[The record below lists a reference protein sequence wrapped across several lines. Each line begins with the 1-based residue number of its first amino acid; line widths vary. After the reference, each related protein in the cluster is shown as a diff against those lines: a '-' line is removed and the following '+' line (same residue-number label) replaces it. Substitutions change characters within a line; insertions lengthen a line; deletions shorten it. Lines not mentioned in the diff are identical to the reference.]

1 MNKISYNYHK
11 KIIILIVISL
21 FLKDVYLN
29 IAQVENKIK
38 GFDPYEILE
47 IDHSATESEIKKAY
61 RKLSVRYHPDK
72 NPDDPLATAKF
83 ILITKAHDCLTDEKA
98 KVNCEKYGN
107 PDGPGSF
114 HVAIALPSF
123 LLRKENHVSVLCIFF
138 VILLIIIPSIVIWW
152 YENSKKYDL
161 DGTLFDNKK
170 QYYRF
175 LNENLVIKGCP
186 EVLAVSQ
193 EFRTIPVRS
202 KQEDAA
208 LTKLEKEV
216 SANITK
222 PKVERIYW
230 KPLYL
235 LGAHLMGIKVDEIL
249 QKDLL
254 FLLKEAPKLM
264 DVFF

>member
-1 MNKISYNYHK
+1 M
-11 KIIILIVISL
+11 L
-21 FLKDVYLN
+21 FLKDIYLK
-29 IAQVENKIK
+29 ISQSENTIK

-47 IDHSATESEIKKAY
+47 VSHSATEIEIKKAY
-61 RKLSVRYHPDK
+61 RKLTVRYHPDK
-72 NPDDPLATAKF
+72 NPDDPSATAKF
-83 ILITKAHDCLTDEKA
+83 ILITKAHDCLTDDKA

-123 LLRKENHVSVLCIFF
+123 LLRKENHIAVLCIFF

-161 DGTLFDNKK
+161 DGTLIDNKK

-186 EVLAVSQ
+186 ELMAVSQ
-193 EFRTIPVRS
+193 ELRAIPVRS
-202 KQEDAA
+202 REEDAA
-208 LTKLEKEV
+208 LTHLEKEIG
-216 SANITK
+216 SDITK
-222 PKVERIYW
+222 PKAERIYW

-235 LGAHLMGIKVDEIL
+235 IGAHVLRIEVNEIL
-249 QKDLL
+249 KKDLL
-254 FLLKEAPKLM
+254 FLLKEAPKLL
-264 DVFF
+264 DVSYLFVLL

>member
-1 MNKISYNYHK
+1 
-11 KIIILIVISL
+11 
-21 FLKDVYLN
+21 LKDISVS
-29 IAQVENKIK
+29 ISQSEIKIK

-47 IDHSATESEIKKAY
+47 ITSSATESEIKKAY
-61 RKLSVRYHPDK
+61 RKLSVKYHPDK
-72 NPDDPLATAKF
+72 NPDDPMATAKF

-123 LLRKENHVSVLCIFF
+123 LLKKENHVAVLCIFF

-161 DGTLFDNKK
+161 DGSLLDNKK
-170 QYYRF
+170 MYYKF
-175 LNENLVIKGCP
+175 LNENLVTKGCL

-193 EFRTIPVRS
+193 EFRAVPVTSR
-202 KQEDAA
+202 QEDAA
-208 LTKLEKEV
+208 LTQVEKEV
-216 SANITK
+216 ASEINK
-222 PKVERIYW
+222 PKAERIYW

-235 LGAHLMGIKVDEIL
+235 IGAHLMRIKVNEIL
-249 QKDLL
+249 QKDLK
-254 FLLKEAPKLM
+254 FILKEAPRLM
-264 DVFF
+264 DVRVFLESKVKF